1 MELSTQTAELYL
13 STLEDVSADTL
24 QRKRHR
30 ITDFI
35 SFCESSGITSPT
47 ESDIEKFIQSREDVK
62 PTTAKRYRTPVK
74 EFLNWLNDNDIS
86 KSGGDSNM
94 EIKNDNVVVAE
105 VTDQNEQAEAKEP
118 IEKSEPAEAVELKE
132 KKKAGRPK
140 RTDGENK
147 THKFSIYFPEATYTD
162 LNELCHFYG
171 RSISEQILKLAEA
184 FINDNQNKLDIF
196 REARSKA
203 FNQ

>member
-1 MELSTQTAELYL
+1 
-13 STLEDVSADTL
+13 
-24 QRKRHR
+24 
-30 ITDFI
+30 
-35 SFCESSGITSPT
+35 
-47 ESDIEKFIQSREDVK
+47 
-62 PTTAKRYRTPVK
+62 
-74 EFLNWLNDNDIS
+74 IS

>member
-1 MELSTQTAELYL
+1 MELSRESAEIYL
-13 STLEDVSADTL
+13 SALKDVSADTL

-30 ITDFI
+30 IMEFI
-35 SFCESSGITSPT
+35 SFCVNSGITSPT
-47 ESDIEKFIQSREDVK
+47 DSDIEKFIQSREDVK
-62 PTTAKRYRTPVK
+62 PTTATRYKTPVK
-74 EFLNWLNDNDIS
+74 EFLKWLNDNDIS

-118 IEKSEPAEAVELKE
+118 IE

-171 RSISEQILKLAEA
+171 RSISEQMLKLAEA